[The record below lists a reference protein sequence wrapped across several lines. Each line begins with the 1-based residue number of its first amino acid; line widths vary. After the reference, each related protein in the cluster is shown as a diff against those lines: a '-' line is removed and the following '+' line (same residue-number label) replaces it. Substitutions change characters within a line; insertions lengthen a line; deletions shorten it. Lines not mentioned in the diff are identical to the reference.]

1 MTTTA
6 YADTATRHELDE
18 ASSALDEAS
27 SALDEASSAVGHAA
41 PQLDGHEVYC
51 PDAEMWAPTDDVF
64 CQFCGA
70 GDHDLR

>member
-6 YADTATRHELDE
+6 YADTATRHELDG
-18 ASSALDEAS
+18 AS

>member
-6 YADTATRHELDE
+6 YAATATRAELDE
-18 ASSALDEAS
+18 ASPAA
-27 SALDEASSAVGHAA
+27 GPAA
-41 PQLDGHEVYC
+41 PQPDGHEVYC
-51 PDAEMWAPTDDVF
+51 PDAEMWTPTYDVF

>member
-6 YADTATRHELDE
+6 YADTATRPELDE
-18 ASSALDEAS
+18 ASPVLDEAS
-27 SALDEASSAVGHAA
+27 PAVGHAA

>member
-6 YADTATRHELDE
+6 YADTATRHE
-18 ASSALDEAS
+18 LDEAS